1 MTTNTKMLTATEH
14 TETKRDTFIALKS
27 SPEVQILSIKVAPKY
42 ASQNIELF
50 GTHVQV
56 LEELLVINVC
66 LVP

>member
-1 MTTNTKMLTATEH
+1 MTANTKMLTATEH
-14 TETKRDTFIALKS
+14 TETKRDMFIALKS
-27 SPEVQILSIKVAPKY
+27 SPEAHILSIEVAPQY
-42 ASQNIELF
+42 ASQSIELF